1 MADCSCNHFASSL
14 GNVTFDAGVSVGIGT
29 LPSYTL
35 EVQGEDAA
43 GSGVLVTTAGYT
55 NLPATVGVTN
65 GVILNARGLNVVDDF
80 VTLTAG
86 PSAGVGIAVS
96 RPGAA
101 LGVRNS
107 TGYAAIF
114 EAGNV
119 GIGTTSPGYP
129 LDVAGTVRMTGVL
142 LGGDQLM
149 SGALKD
155 STGTRVNVDASGC
168 YYAD

>member
-1 MADCSCNHFASSL
+1 MTDCSCSHFPVSL
-14 GNVTFDAGVSVGIGT
+14 GNVTFDPGVSVGIGA

-43 GSGVLVTTAGYT
+43 GSGIQVTTAGYT

-65 GVILNARGLNVVDDF
+65 GVILNARGLNVVDDSA
-80 VTLTAG
+80 TLAAG
-86 PSAGVGIAVS
+86 PTAGVGIAVN

-119 GIGTTSPGYP
+119 GIGTTSPQQA
-129 LDVAGTVRMTGVL
+129 LDVAGTVRTTGIL

-155 STGTRVNVDASGC
+155 STGTRTNVDAGGC